1 MEAAALL
8 KVCAV
13 DSIYGSRRPT
23 TSMVAR
29 DVIGPARFCGVD
41 CENLLHFKSMSFFSW
56 QTEKEIFKHILATK
70 GIREACSVAWF
81 NFRFQLGY
89 KIGGFRSARA
99 GTRRA
104 R

>member
-1 MEAAALL
+1 M

-13 DSIYGSRRPT
+13 GSIYGSRRPT
-23 TSMVAR
+23 TSTAAKAAT
-29 DVIGPARFCGVD
+29 GPGRFCGAD
-41 CENLLHFKSMSFFSW
+41 CENLLHFRSMNFFGW

-81 NFRFQLGY
+81 NFRFELGY

-99 GTRRA
+99 DKR
-104 R
+104 